1 MNKQVLLPRKSSG
14 MNYYKANLHCHSTL
28 SDGSCTPSELKEIYK
43 KHGYSIIAYT
53 DHDVFIP
60 HNDLTDE
67 EFLAL
72 NGFEFEIFERSGE
85 KNDKTCH
92 LCYIALDKDN
102 DKSICYH
109 RSKYLFANAANQRH
123 LLKFDENEPDY
134 ERVYTP
140 ECINDMIKKGRENRF
155 FVTYNH
161 PTWSQESYPEYMSY
175 CGMNAMEIVNY
186 GCVTEGYDDVNGHC
200 YDDMLRGGKRIFCT
214 ATDDNH
220 NRFGENDKRCDSFGG
235 YTVIAAPSLSYE
247 DITNALTNGSF
258 YAAYGNS
265 LDEAPEIKYLEYDS
279 DSHTVLTECS
289 PAEKITLIS
298 GARVCKVVYG
308 ADCAEFKIDGDE
320 KYFRLEVFDKFGH
333 RAFTNAYFI

>member
-28 SDGSCTPSELKEIYK
+28 SDGSCTPEELKEIYK

-155 FVTYNH
+155 FVT
-161 PTWSQESYPEYMSY
+161 
-175 CGMNAMEIVNY
+175 
-186 GCVTEGYDDVNGHC
+186 
-200 YDDMLRGGKRIFCT
+200 
-214 ATDDNH
+214 
-220 NRFGENDKRCDSFGG
+220 
-235 YTVIAAPSLSYE
+235 
-247 DITNALTNGSF
+247 
-258 YAAYGNS
+258 
-265 LDEAPEIKYLEYDS
+265 
-279 DSHTVLTECS
+279 
-289 PAEKITLIS
+289 
-298 GARVCKVVYG
+298 
-308 ADCAEFKIDGDE
+308 
-320 KYFRLEVFDKFGH
+320 
-333 RAFTNAYFI
+333 